1 MSSIKFEG
9 EIPENKNKTD
19 QSYSIENTKGKT
31 IEDLVESIRH
41 KIRRIQQSKQ
51 SGFRRK

>member
-1 MSSIKFEG
+1 MSSMKLEG

-19 QSYSIENTKGKT
+19 QSYSIDNSESKT
-31 IEDLVESIRH
+31 IEELIESIRH

-51 SGFRRK
+51 SGSRRK